1 MVSRLSILWRLA
13 LGYVTILPLVIGGN
27 LYIYILNQFQPL
39 TELGAEL
46 ATHHFPA
53 VETAKQLIMS
63 LYAQLKSGWM
73 PNTHSS

>member
-13 LGYVTILPLVIGGN
+13 LGYVTILALVIGVN
-27 LYIYILNQFQPL
+27 LYILNQFQPL

-53 VETAKQLIMS
+53 VDTAKQLITS